1 VPQYSYSCPNGHSF
15 MVFNSVANHSP
26 MELCTHCGTLGEQ
39 IITAPMMVKVAA
51 DVRYD
56 SPVTGEPITSWEQ
69 RKEDLKKHNCIEYDP
84 EMKKDQER
92 RQKEKLDALD
102 KSIDTTVEAAIEK
115 MPGRQRA
122 KLHSEVVEQ
131 GLTAEVTR
139 Q

>member
-1 VPQYSYSCPNGHSF
+1 VPEYLYRCPNNHWMNNFS
-15 MVFNSVANHSP
+15 SVANHTP
-26 MELCTHCGTLGEQ
+26 IVACECGMMAEQ
-39 IITAPMMVKVAA
+39 VITAPLLVKVAA
-51 DVRYD
+51 DVCYD
-56 SPVTGEPITSWEQ
+56 SPVTGEPITSWAQ
-69 RKEDLKKHNCIEYDP
+69 RKEDLKRHDCIEYDP
-84 EMKKDQER
+84 EMKKDAER
-92 RQKEKLDALD
+92 RKQEKLDALD